1 MVFVDVK
8 KKKKKNTCQIT
19 NYRNYSLCRTN
30 ATPLSSPAYLFPNT
44 PFTPPPRLLIF
55 GFSSLAQKKFEK
67 TYLSI
72 RNSRTSN
79 EIDFFECF
87 GFNVIFK

>member
-8 KKKKKNTCQIT
+8 KKKKKTRAKLQIT
-19 NYRNYSLCRTN
+19 EITVSVVLTPPRSLPPLIYFRT
-30 ATPLSSPAYLFPNT
+30 PPS
-44 PFTPPPRLLIF
+44 PPPRLLIF

>member
-1 MVFVDVK
+1 MSK
-8 KKKKKNTCQIT
+8 KKKKKTRAKLQIT
-19 NYRNYSLCRTN
+19 EITVSVVLTPPRSLPPLIYFRT
-30 ATPLSSPAYLFPNT
+30 PPSP
-44 PFTPPPRLLIF
+44 PPPRLLIF

-87 GFNVIFK
+87 GFNVLFK